1 LKATLLAASAPQASR
16 KSLARRLALPL
27 LALACAA
34 VVAVPTPAVAAVAT
48 TDPADGAAGWLARQ
62 LANGDHMQVVIPDVG
77 TFDDTG
83 LTIDSYL
90 AFAAAGVSGENAAKI
105 LTWLGGPGIIP
116 GYIGDGTVE
125 SYVSVAKLALLVEVA
140 GQDPTSY
147 HGIDLIDR
155 LQDLLTGTGQFKS
168 KSAFPGDFTNTFTQ
182 SLAIL
187 ALARADGVTVPASAV
202 SFLAGVQCA
211 DGGFPTP
218 FVPEAGKQC
227 TSLPDTTAMVVQAL
241 LAGGDTTNAG
251 EGVKWLVD
259 HQASDGGFGNSNDTG
274 LAAQALRVAGKTAA
288 ADKAAAFLRALQ
300 VGCDGTEANRGA
312 IMFTALDP
320 AHPTNT
326 GFQADT
332 APRATAQ
339 AILGLVGTGLV
350 DLEAGNLQREA
361 PTFTVDC
368 PLPPAAAPI
377 LPATGSRLTGV
388 LWLAGG
394 LLVVGTSLLLLVR
407 VRRRRLA

>member
-1 LKATLLAASAPQASR
+1 MAT
-16 KSLARRLALPL
+16 SLARRLALPL
-27 LALACAA
+27 LALVSAA
-34 VVAVPTPAVAAVAT
+34 VVAVPIPAAAAVET
-48 TDPADGAAGWLARQ
+48 TDPAKGAAGWLARQ
-62 LANGDHMQVVIPDVG
+62 LTNGDHMQVVIPDVG

-116 GYIGDGTVE
+116 GYIGDGSVE

-147 HGIDLIDR
+147 QGIDLIAR
-155 LQDLLTGTGQFKS
+155 LQDLLTATGQFKS

-202 SFLAGVQCA
+202 SFLAGVQCG
-211 DGGFPTP
+211 DGGFPDP
-218 FVPEAGKQC
+218 FAPPPGQTCK
-227 TSLPDTTAMVVQAL
+227 SLPDTTAMVVQAL

-251 EGVKWLVD
+251 EGLTWLVD
-259 HQASDGGFGNSNDTG
+259 HQGSNGGFGDANGTG
-274 LAAQALRVAGKTAA
+274 LAAQALRVGGKTAA
-288 ADKAAAFLRALQ
+288 ADKAVAYLRTLQ
-300 VGCDGTEANRGA
+300 VGCDGLETNRGA
-312 IMFTALDP
+312 IMFSPLDP

-339 AILGLVGTGLV
+339 AILGLVGTGLLT
-350 DLEAGNLQREA
+350 LEAGTLQREA
-361 PTFTVDC
+361 PTLTVDC
-368 PLPPAAAPI
+368 PLPPATAPI
-377 LPATGSRLTGV
+377 LPATGSPLTVV

-394 LLVVGTSLLLLVR
+394 LLAVGTSLLFLVR
-407 VRRRRLA
+407 VRRRRPGLGGA

>member
-1 LKATLLAASAPQASR
+1 MSPLKA

-34 VVAVPTPAVAAVAT
+34 VVAVPTPAAAVAT

-90 AFAAAGVSGENAAKI
+90 AFAAAGVSGESAAKI
-105 LTWLGGPGIIP
+105 LTWLGGPGIIL

-125 SYVSVAKLALLVEVA
+125 SYVSVAKLSLLVEVA

-147 HGIDLIDR
+147 QGIDLIDR

-168 KSAFPGDFTNTFTQ
+168 KSNFPGDFTNTFTQ

-202 SFLAGVQCA
+202 SFLAGAQCA

-241 LAGGDTTNAG
+241 LAGGDTANAG
-251 EGVKWLVD
+251 EGVKWLLD

-288 ADKAAAFLRALQ
+288 ADKAVAFLRTLQ

-339 AILGLVGTGLV
+339 AILGLVGTGL
-350 DLEAGNLQREA
+350 LELEPGNLQREA

-407 VRRRRLA
+407 VRRRRLV